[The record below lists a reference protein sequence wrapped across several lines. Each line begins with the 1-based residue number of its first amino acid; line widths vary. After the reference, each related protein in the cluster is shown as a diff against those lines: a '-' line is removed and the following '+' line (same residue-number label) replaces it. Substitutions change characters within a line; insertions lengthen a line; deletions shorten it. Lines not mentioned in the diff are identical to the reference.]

1 MYSAIVAAL
10 KAIPALVDAVKEL
23 GQLYSRLQDEAT
35 ERRFNKLRGQVNETI
50 KRIEHAENNE
60 ERKALARRLSDLM
73 SE

>member
-35 ERRFNKLRGQVNETI
+35 ERRFNKLRGQVDETI
-50 KRIEHAENNE
+50 KRIELAENNE